1 MNNFAPDRQEDL
13 HVSISA
19 AHQPAPQQPT
29 ERLTKTRALSKKKKD
44 GQQPEWTKT
53 IARVVADNGDD
64 YDDADEQQPATKPKT
79 KRYSASKKI
88 LTTAIAVDP
97 ESQDYCVQIVPQ
109 PGDAPFDSNEL
120 VYAT

>member
-1 MNNFAPDRQEDL
+1 MNNFAPDRQEEL
-13 HVSISA
+13 HAPA
-19 AHQPAPQQPT
+19 AQQPT
-29 ERLTKTRALSKKKKD
+29 ERLTKSRASSKKKKD
-44 GQQPEWTKT
+44 GQQPDWTKT

-64 YDDADEQQPATKPKT
+64 YDDADEPATKPKT
-79 KRYSASKKI
+79 KRYNASKKI